1 MRVETVP
8 VTVEMAEQWLATAVD
23 LPQRGMTK
31 RRVLN
36 YASAME
42 RGQWRVTHQ
51 AIAIDPDGVLIDGQH
66 RLSAVI
72 AAGLPSV
79 EMSVAFD
86 VPRQTF
92 DAIDVGLARTTASTL
107 HIAGFTDANATSAAV
122 RSVLAYDN
130 LAGTRRVP
138 HSDGRSQF
146 TSIDVLDFM
155 ASPRGEILAATAQT
169 ARGIAMSLGRIGTRT
184 WLLAGFVIIAE
195 TEPPDSVWQEF
206 TDRMHSGAM
215 LSETSPILSFRRWVG
230 AEHGYARIDARNRS
244 YVAMA
249 ALIKAWNAYSSGKDL
264 SVIRFVPGRSTWPVP
279 GRDLDA
285 EYAELAAAAAARD
298 DATVT
303 A

>member
-8 VTVEMAEQWLATAVD
+8 VTVDMAEAWLATAVD

-36 YASAME
+36 YASAMQ

-51 AIAIDPDGVLIDGQH
+51 AIAIDTDGVLIDGQH

-72 AAGLPSV
+72 SAGLPFV
-79 EMSVAFD
+79 EMAVAFD

-107 HIAGFTDANATSAAV
+107 HIAGFTDANALSAAA
-122 RSVLAYDN
+122 RSVLAYDS

-138 HSDGRSQF
+138 HSDSRSAF
-146 TSIDVLDFM
+146 TSIDVLDFL
-155 ASPRGEILAATAQT
+155 ASPRGEVMATVGALS
-169 ARGIAMSLGRIGTRT
+169 RGIAISLGRIGTRT
-184 WLLAGFVIIAE
+184 WMMAGFTILAE
-195 TEPPDSVWQEF
+195 TDPPESVWQEF

-215 LSETSPILSFRRWVG
+215 LAETSPILSFRRWVG
-230 AEHGYARIDARNRS
+230 AEHGYARVEPRNRS

-249 ALIKAWNAYSSGKDL
+249 GLIKAWNAYSMGRDL
-264 SVIRFVPGRSTWPVP
+264 SVIRFIPGRSTWPVP

-285 EYAELAAAAAARD
+285 EYAELAASDAARN
-298 DATVT
+298 AETVT